1 MGCSRFAFGLQD
13 AGVALVFGSVDD
25 DVDQLASIMK
35 EFTAVVA
42 CLPSGTASQGDL
54 KLIEAAGKAGTI
66 TRYVPSGI
74 ENLLYTYDI
83 IYIQFSECLAGSPFR
98 EA

>member
-1 MGCSRFAFGLQD
+1 MGCSRFDFGLQD
-13 AGVALVFGSVDD
+13 AGVALVFGSFDD

-54 KLIEAAGKAGTI
+54 KLIGY
-66 TRYVPSGI
+66 TRYTCLFFF
-74 ENLLYTYDI
+74 LLWKPRRI
-83 IYIQFSECLAGSPFR
+83 
-98 EA
+98 